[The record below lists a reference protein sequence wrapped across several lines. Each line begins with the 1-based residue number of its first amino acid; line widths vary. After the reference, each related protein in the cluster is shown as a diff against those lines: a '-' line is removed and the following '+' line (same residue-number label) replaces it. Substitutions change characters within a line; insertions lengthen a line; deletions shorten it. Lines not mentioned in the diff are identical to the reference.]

1 MKITCSYCRAANEDD
16 EHRCQRCGRR
26 LLATASQNSRA
37 AYMEGSTAPALRPV
51 PDLPREVVPEPVI
64 QPASIQPAMIQ
75 PKTALQESPR
85 RVVFQ
90 RSLFSPRE
98 VPQVVSLDSIVLP
111 PGERT
116 RTERSKPRVKRPVP
130 GQQNL
135 EFLEPGRV
143 VDTEAEAVIY
153 CDAPV
158 AIPTHRV
165 MAAAVDLSLIV
176 IALGLFVAAF
186 LGVMR
191 WFGIEVTLTKEAVPL
206 FTSMAIVFGLLYKI
220 MWCLADGDSPGMRW
234 THQRL
239 VNFDG
244 QRPDREQRLR
254 RLASGCLSLMAAG
267 LGVVW
272 ALVDEES
279 LTWHDHISKTFPTP
293 Y

>member
-1 MKITCSYCRAANEDD
+1 MRPD
-16 EHRCQRCGRR
+16 
-26 LLATASQNSRA
+26 
-37 AYMEGSTAPALRPV
+37 APA
-51 PDLPREVVPEPVI
+51 E
-64 QPASIQPAMIQ
+64 
-75 PKTALQESPR
+75 ESPR
-85 RVVFQ
+85 RPVFQ
-90 RSLFSPRE
+90 RSLFSGRE
-98 VPQVVSLDSIVLP
+98 TPQVVSLDSIVLP

-116 RTERSKPRVKRPVP
+116 PSRPERPRHRTRRPIP

-135 EFLEPGRV
+135 EFPEPSRV
-143 VDTEAEAVIY
+143 LDTEVEAVIY

-176 IALGLFVAAF
+176 IALGVFIGVFLAVAAWS
-186 LGVMR
+186 GT
-191 WFGIEVTLTKEAVPL
+191 EVTLTKQAVPL
-206 FTSMAIVFGLLYKI
+206 FTGIAIVFGLLYKV
-220 MWCLADGDSPGMRW
+220 MWCLADGDSAGMRW

-254 RLASGCLSLMAAG
+254 RLGSGCLSLMAAG
-267 LGVVW
+267 LGIIW